1 MEKNNNVGIQG
12 MFQRSRLSMKMLFVL
27 LFVSIGLQSYS
38 QSGPLFSGEDR
49 HVFFDK
55 NVGAVDV
62 KLGKTDTN
70 NDVYYRWELYS
81 QPANGMYSINNN
93 LLPNP
98 TVYIYAP
105 GEYIFQCTKVSKFG
119 RKKEYVVVNATSKV
133 EILDVKA
140 KQSKCFIHGTTITK
154 EDFDI
159 ITQPEDCE
167 EYVVFKEGADV
178 LNGKIKTVWP
188 IYVHEV
194 VFLAQDEDGE
204 YYESE
209 VKCKIPVINDFKT
222 VYYKELQDYSGETV
236 PLDVE
241 ENVDM
246 VQDVLGGMNRIH
258 CFSDPAYILPPGL
271 YQMVNPGSTANTAI
285 SGGIIALNAVKT
297 MADFITPASSFIP
310 SFSYSSELEKLG
322 CRLKCDAGE
331 VYPEIYFNGKVSASL
346 SFGIDVGPVPSII
359 PGVGLYLSGSS
370 GLDLLIS
377 KTDGEPLNPKGK
389 NLKIPIT
396 FTRFGF
402 IGATVGFIKPS
413 VLAATVGLQLNTNI
427 DSHLNFNSMLRADEE
442 ICPDCWTLSENGVE
456 FDNFYMNLNVK
467 ATVTA
472 MSFQS
477 TVYDIKIWE
486 IFNLNQ
492 VLGD

>member
-1 MEKNNNVGIQG
+1 
-12 MFQRSRLSMKMLFVL
+12 
-27 LFVSIGLQSYS
+27 
-38 QSGPLFSGEDR
+38 
-49 HVFFDK
+49 
-55 NVGAVDV
+55 
-62 KLGKTDTN
+62 
-70 NDVYYRWELYS
+70 
-81 QPANGMYSINNN
+81 
-93 LLPNP
+93 
-98 TVYIYAP
+98 
-105 GEYIFQCTKVSKFG
+105 
-119 RKKEYVVVNATSKV
+119 
-133 EILDVKA
+133 
-140 KQSKCFIHGTTITK
+140 
-154 EDFDI
+154 
-159 ITQPEDCE
+159 
-167 EYVVFKEGADV
+167 
-178 LNGKIKTVWP
+178 
-188 IYVHEV
+188 
-194 VFLAQDEDGE
+194 
-204 YYESE
+204 
-209 VKCKIPVINDFKT
+209 
-222 VYYKELQDYSGETV
+222 
-236 PLDVE
+236 
-241 ENVDM
+241 
-246 VQDVLGGMNRIH
+246 
-258 CFSDPAYILPPGL
+258 
-271 YQMVNPGSTANTAI
+271 
-285 SGGIIALNAVKT
+285 
-297 MADFITPASSFIP
+297 
-310 SFSYSSELEKLG
+310 
-322 CRLKCDAGE
+322 LKCDAGE
-331 VYPEIYFNGKVSASL
+331 VYPEIYFNGSVSASL

-442 ICPDCWTLSENGVE
+442 LCPDCWTLSENGVE